1 MYDELIAELRQHHC
15 DAKEDDTQEVCEECA
30 YDVII
35 ACESV
40 PSGIASVCVCGLMNR
55 AADAIE
61 ELSKLADAIPHV
73 CECCIGCELEK
84 KNGGCDNAFVIS
96 PKRAMQYLIKP
107 RWIPVTERLPD
118 ENGKY
123 LTVFT
128 LNTIP
133 PRPVIEVSCYAKD
146 LYKIDKYDFH
156 DKKRKHGFYQYDSE
170 CGYFEMSDISHWM
183 PIPEPPRDGE
193 R

>member
-1 MYDELIAELRQHHC
+1 MYDEMIAELRQHHC

-35 ACESV
+35 ADESV
-40 PSGIASVCVCGLMNR
+40 PSGISSVCLCGLINR

-61 ELSKLADAIPHV
+61 ELQAQLMYSNDAAKKIA
-73 CECCIGCELEK
+73 EK
-84 KNGGCDNAFVIS
+84 V
-96 PKRAMQYLIKP
+96 PK
-107 RWIPVTERLPD
+107 WIPVAERLPD

-133 PRPVIEVSCYAKD
+133 PSPVIEVSCYAKD

-183 PIPEPPRDGE
+183 PLPEPPKGE
-193 R
+193 